1 LPIANFLVLSKG
13 IGNRQLAIGN
23 DLRSSNLTRRVVITG
38 LGLVTPVGN
47 TVEDTW
53 TALMSGRS
61 GADYIKKFD
70 AERFSVRFAC
80 EVKNFDPLTFIA
92 KKEARKMGA
101 FIHYAIA
108 ASIEAMADSGIKL
121 TPEGKFPDDISE
133 NAGTYISSGIGD
145 FWAIER
151 EHSKLLDDGPDRVS
165 PFFIVSAIVN
175 LAAGQV
181 SIRFGAKGPNSAT
194 ATACAAGAHAIGDS
208 FKIIQRADADIMIC
222 GGAESAITPMSI
234 AGFASMRALSTNN
247 DDPPHAS
254 RPFERDRDGFV
265 IGEGAG
271 IMILEE
277 LESAKRRGAKI
288 YAEIVGYGAAADAF
302 HLTMPDETGSGA
314 RRVMQRCL
322 KDAGVRPEQVGYIN
336 AHGTSTP
343 YNDKFETFAIKAT
356 FGEHA
361 YKLAV
366 SSTKSMTG
374 HLLGAAG
381 GIESVFSVLAL
392 QRNVLPPTIN
402 YVNPDPECDLDYVPN
417 EPREARVD
425 YVLSNSFG
433 FGGTNAALLFKRYE
447 E

>member
-1 LPIANFLVLSKG
+1 MRICVYS
-13 IGNRQLAIGN
+13 
-23 DLRSSNLTRRVVITG
+23 RSSAAKVKLFPRSSDLTRRVVITG

-70 AERFSVRFAC
+70 AEKFSVRFAC

-92 KKEARKMGA
+92 KKDARKMGS

-108 ASIEAMADSGIKL
+108 ASIEAVADSAIQL

-133 NAGTYISSGIGD
+133 NVGTYISSGIGD

-194 ATACAAGAHAIGDS
+194 ATACSAGAHAIGDS
-208 FKIIQRADADIMIC
+208 LKIIQRGDADVMIC
-222 GGAESAITPMSI
+222 GGAESAITPMSV
-234 AGFASMRALSTNN
+234 AGFAAMRALSTRN
-247 DDPPHAS
+247 DDPTHAS
-254 RPFERDRDGFV
+254 RPFERDRDGFI

-271 IMILEE
+271 LMILEE
-277 LESAKRRGAKI
+277 LEFAKARGAKI
-288 YAEIVGYGAAADAF
+288 YAEVVGYGMTADAF
-302 HLTMPDETGSGA
+302 HITMPDETASGA
-314 RRVMQRCL
+314 VRVMTMAL
-322 KDAGVRPEQVGYIN
+322 KDAGVAPEQVGYVN

-343 YNDKFETFAIKAT
+343 YNDKFETLAIKKT

-374 HLLGAAG
+374 HALGAAG
-381 GIESVFSVLAL
+381 GIEAVFSVLAIHEGK
-392 QRNVLPPTIN
+392 LPPTVN

-417 EPREARVD
+417 EPREARLR
-425 YVLSNSFG
+425 YALSNNFG

>member
-1 LPIANFLVLSKG
+1 M
-13 IGNRQLAIGN
+13 
-23 DLRSSNLTRRVVITG
+23 TRRVVITG

-53 TALMSGRS
+53 TALMSSRS

-70 AERFSVRFAC
+70 AERFSVKFAC

-108 ASIEAMADSGIKL
+108 ASIEAVADCGIQL
-121 TPEGKFPDDISE
+121 TPEGKFPAGLAE
-133 NAGTYISSGIGD
+133 NTGTYISSGIGD

-208 FKIIQRADADIMIC
+208 FKIIQRGDADVMIC
-222 GGAESAITPMSI
+222 GGAESAITPMSV
-234 AGFASMRALSTNN
+234 AGFSAMRALSTNN
-247 DDPPHAS
+247 DDPVHAS

-271 IMILEE
+271 ILILEE
-277 LESAKRRGAKI
+277 LEHAKQRGAKI
-288 YAEIVGYGAAADAF
+288 YAEVVGYGACADAF

-314 RRVMQRCL
+314 RRVMQRTL
-322 KDAGVRPEQVGYIN
+322 KDAGVQPEQVGYIN

-343 YNDKFETFAIKAT
+343 YNDKFETLAIKET
-356 FGEHA
+356 FGPHA

-381 GIESVFSVLAL
+381 GIEGVFCALVLH
-392 QRNVLPPTIN
+392 RNVLPPTIN
-402 YVNPDPECDLDYVPN
+402 YFNPDAECDLDYVPN
-417 EPREARVD
+417 EPREAHVD

-433 FGGTNAALLFKRYE
+433 FGGTNAALLFRRYE

>member
-1 LPIANFLVLSKG
+1 
-13 IGNRQLAIGN
+13 
-23 DLRSSNLTRRVVITG
+23 LTRRVVVTG
-38 LGLVTPVGN
+38 LGLITPVGN
-47 TVEDTW
+47 SVESTW
-53 TALMSGRS
+53 TALMSGRN
-61 GADYIKKFD
+61 GVGPIQKFD
-70 AERFSVRFAC
+70 TEKFSVKFAA
-80 EVKNFDPLTFIA
+80 EVKDFDPLNYIP

-108 ASIEAMADSGIKL
+108 AATEAMADSNFNL
-121 TPEGKFPDDISE
+121 VDGKFPAEFAE

-181 SIRFGAKGPNSAT
+181 SIRYGAKGPNSAT
-194 ATACAAGAHAIGDS
+194 ATACSAGAHAIGDS
-208 FKIIQRADADIMIC
+208 FRIIQRGDADVMIC
-222 GGAESAITPMSI
+222 GGAESAITPMSV
-234 AGFASMRALSTNN
+234 AGFASMRALSTRN
-247 DDPPHAS
+247 DDPQHAS

-277 LESAKRRGAKI
+277 LEFAKRRGARI
-288 YAEIVGYGAAADAF
+288 YAELVGYGMTADAF

-314 RRVMQRCL
+314 RRVMQKTL
-322 KDAGVRPEQVGYIN
+322 HDAGIEPEEVGYIN

-343 YNDKFETFAIKAT
+343 YNDKFETLAIKKT
-356 FGEHA
+356 FGDHA

-381 GIESVFSVLAL
+381 GIEGVFSVLSIY
-392 QRNVLPPTIN
+392 RKMLPPTIN
-402 YVNPDPECDLDYVPN
+402 YVNPDPDCDLDYVPN
-417 EPREARVD
+417 EPRAADVEYA
-425 YVLSNSFG
+425 LSNSFG

>member
-1 LPIANFLVLSKG
+1 M
-13 IGNRQLAIGN
+13 
-23 DLRSSNLTRRVVITG
+23 TRRVVITG

-47 TVEDTW
+47 TVADTW
-53 TALMSGRS
+53 AALMSGRS

-70 AERFSVRFAC
+70 AEKFSVRFAC

-108 ASIEAMADSGIKL
+108 ASIEAVADSGIQM
-121 TPEGKFPDDISE
+121 TPEGKFPAEIAE

-208 FKIIQRADADIMIC
+208 FKIIQRGDADIMIC
-222 GGAESAITPMSI
+222 GGAESAITPMSV
-234 AGFASMRALSTNN
+234 AGFSAMRALSTNN
-247 DDPPHAS
+247 DDPLHAS

-277 LESAKRRGAKI
+277 LEAAKKRGARI
-288 YAEIVGYGAAADAF
+288 YAEVVGYGACADAF

-314 RRVMQRCL
+314 RRVMQRTL
-322 KDAGVRPEQVGYIN
+322 KDAGVSPIRSV
-336 AHGTSTP
+336 TSTLTARRRLTTISLRRSRS
-343 YNDKFETFAIKAT
+343 KKR

-381 GIESVFSVLAL
+381 GIESVFSAL
-392 QRNVLPPTIN
+392 TLQHNVIPPTIN
-402 YVNPDPECDLDYVPN
+402 YVNPDPDCDLDYVPN
-417 EPREARVD
+417 EPREARVE

-447 E
+447 G

>member
-1 LPIANFLVLSKG
+1 MN
-13 IGNRQLAIGN
+13 
-23 DLRSSNLTRRVVITG
+23 RRVVVTG

-47 TVEDTW
+47 TLEATW
-53 TALMSGRS
+53 SALLSGES
-61 GADYIKKFD
+61 GVGYIKKFD
-70 AERFSVRFAC
+70 TEKFSVKFAA
-80 EVKNFDPLTFIA
+80 EVKEFDPLKFIP

-108 ASIEAMADSGIKL
+108 ASIEAMADSGYNL
-121 TPEGKFPDDISE
+121 TEQGKFPSDIAE
-133 NAGTYISSGIGD
+133 HAGTYIGSGIGD

-194 ATACAAGAHAIGDS
+194 ATACSAGAHAIGDS
-208 FKIIQRADADIMIC
+208 FKIIQRGDADVMIC
-222 GGAESAITPMSI
+222 GGAESAITPMSV
-234 AGFASMRALSTNN
+234 AGFASVRALSTRN
-247 DDPPHAS
+247 DDPVHAS
-254 RPFERDRDGFV
+254 RPFDRDRDGFV

-271 IMILEE
+271 IMLLEE
-277 LESAKRRGAKI
+277 LEHAKRRGAKI
-288 YAEIVGYGAAADAF
+288 YAELVGYGMTADAF

-314 RRVMQRCL
+314 IRVMQKALR
-322 KDAGVRPEQVGYIN
+322 DAGVRPEEVGYIN

-343 YNDKFETFAIKAT
+343 YNDKFETVAIKQA

-381 GIESVFSVLAL
+381 GIEAVFTVLSIN
-392 QRNVLPPTIN
+392 RNILPPTIN
-402 YVNPDPECDLDYVPN
+402 YENPDPECDLDYVPN
-417 EPREARVD
+417 EPREAHVR
-425 YVLSNSFG
+425 YALSNSFG

>member
-1 LPIANFLVLSKG
+1 
-13 IGNRQLAIGN
+13 
-23 DLRSSNLTRRVVITG
+23 VITG

-53 TALMSGRS
+53 TALMNSQS

-70 AERFSVRFAC
+70 AERFSVKFAC

-108 ASIEAMADSGIKL
+108 ASIEAVADCGIQM
-121 TPEGKFPDDISE
+121 TPEGKFPAGLAE
-133 NAGTYISSGIGD
+133 NTGTYISSGIGD

-208 FKIIQRADADIMIC
+208 FKIIQRGDADVMIC
-222 GGAESAITPMSI
+222 GGAESAITPMSV
-234 AGFASMRALSTNN
+234 AGFSAMRALSTNN
-247 DDPPHAS
+247 DDPIHAS

-277 LESAKRRGAKI
+277 LEHAKARGAKI
-288 YAEIVGYGAAADAF
+288 YAEVVGYGACADAF

-314 RRVMQRCL
+314 RRVMQRTL

-343 YNDKFETFAIKAT
+343 YNDKFETLAIKET
-356 FGEHA
+356 FGPHA

-381 GIESVFSVLAL
+381 GIESVFSALVLN
-392 QRNVLPPTIN
+392 RNVLPPTIN
-402 YVNPDPECDLDYVPN
+402 YFNPDPECDLDYVPN
-417 EPREARVD
+417 EPREAHVD